1 MNQNRSEY
9 LIGKLLSNEL
19 SIDELDEFLEGLGA
33 KEMSDEY
40 THVFEQYFNQLLAQN
55 NNKST
60 PHTK

>member
-19 SIDELDEFLEGLGA
+19 SIDDLDEFLEGLGT

-40 THVFEQYFNQLLAQN
+40 THVFEQYFNQLLTQN